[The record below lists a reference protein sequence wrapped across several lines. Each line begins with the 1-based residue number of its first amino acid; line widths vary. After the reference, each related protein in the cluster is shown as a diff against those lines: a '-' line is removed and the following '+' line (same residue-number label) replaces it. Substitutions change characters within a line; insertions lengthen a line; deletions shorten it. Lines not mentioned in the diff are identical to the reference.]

1 MLEVLGEPLAIVLI
15 GLTGG
20 LVLGLAARLAGFC
33 TLGMIEDVHYGENT
47 GRVYLWLA
55 ALGIAIFLNH
65 ALHHLGYLDLG
76 RVVYLQNSY
85 TIAGAI
91 IGGLIFGYG
100 MAQAGNCGFTALAR
114 FGGGDLRAM
123 VIALVM
129 GVAALI
135 ALSGILAPLRVL
147 FFDATPAHGTPTSLA
162 FLTGD
167 LVAPSVLGMALGL
180 TVFLIAIVKTPK
192 AQLLRNTFWGMA
204 VGAAVTWG
212 FFGAYW
218 VGQNGWQAWPVVSQ
232 TFAASIGDTIHYAM
246 FSSGL
251 AAKFGIGSVIGV
263 IAGGFLGSLIKGGF
277 RWEACEDPRELKRQL
292 FGAVLMGFGA
302 VLAAGCSIGQ
312 GLSAMSSLS
321 ITAPLVA
328 AAIWLGAWVG
338 LRQLILGFEAET

>member
-55 ALGIAIFLNH
+55 ALGVAIFLNH
-65 ALHHLGYLDLG
+65 GLHHLGHLDLG
-76 RVVYLQNSY
+76 RVVYLQNNY

-135 ALSGILAPLRVL
+135 ALSGILASLRVL
-147 FFDATPAHGTPTSLA
+147 LFEATPAHGNPTSLA
-162 FLTGD
+162 FLAGD

-180 TVFLIAIVKTPK
+180 TVFLIALVKTQK
-192 AQLLRNTFWGMA
+192 ARLLHNTCWGIA
-204 VGAAVTWG
+204 VGVAVTWG
-212 FFGAYW
+212 FFGTDW

-232 TFAASIGDTIHYAM
+232 TFAASIGDTIHYSM

-251 AAKFGIGSVIGV
+251 TAKFGIGSVIGV